1 MKKPAIAALSLLVA
15 LSFGCSPTE
24 KGGKSA
30 ERGASRAV
38 PSKEIPEKSAELPAD
53 FPRDVPVLKGA
64 TVKLAMSQGK
74 RSLLHLYTSSTV
86 ADAAKYYDDAL
97 KREGWKIESST
108 RSSDMATIAA
118 TKGSEVFGVTIAKEG
133 RGTLIR
139 LAVSEGRS

>member
-1 MKKPAIAALSLLVA
+1 MKKPAIAASLLLVA
-15 LSFGCSPTE
+15 LSFGCGPAE
-24 KGGKSA
+24 KGGKSTD
-30 ERGASRAV
+30 RGASRAV
-38 PSKEIPEKSAELPAD
+38 PSRDVAEKSLELPAD

-74 RSLLHLYTSSTV
+74 RSLVHLYTSSTV

-97 KREGWKIESST
+97 KREGWKVESST
-108 RSSDMATIAA
+108 KASDMVTISA